1 MSVKRKKEDNH
12 KFPKTLYKLEH
23 LSMFLFLSFLFWLIL
38 SYDSKQERA
47 VMSDAAEILKSVQ
60 IGLNVVIFLLN
71 TDRGLRATELC
82 NECVILLQN
91 LDSGSHLDI
100 SDVLFNAYYAIS
112 SYTDAGRHATKLLDT
127 LNHAWRLNIELG
139 DKYKAQSRFGEA
151 KKLFNGALT
160 IMKTI
165 GHKRKEALA
174 HVRLGNVCTSLSK
187 YHKAK

>member
-1 MSVKRKKEDNH
+1 
-12 KFPKTLYKLEH
+12 
-23 LSMFLFLSFLFWLIL
+23 
-38 SYDSKQERA
+38 
-47 VMSDAAEILKSVQ
+47 MSDAAEILKSVQ

-112 SYTDAGRHATKLLDT
+112 GYTDAERHATKLLDI

-139 DKYKAQSRFGEA
+139 DKYEAQSRFGEA
-151 KKLFNGALT
+151 MKLFKGALT

-174 HVRLGNVCTSLSK
+174 H
-187 YHKAK
+187 